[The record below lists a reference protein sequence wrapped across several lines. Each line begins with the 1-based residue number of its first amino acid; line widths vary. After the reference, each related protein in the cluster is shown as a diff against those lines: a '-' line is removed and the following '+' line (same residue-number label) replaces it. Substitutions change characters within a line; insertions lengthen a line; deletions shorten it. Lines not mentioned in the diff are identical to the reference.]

1 MDQSMQTKLLIPS
14 LLALCFFISSP
25 QALAATVA
33 TSTPSIATSTPTSAK
48 EIALTFD
55 DGPYGTS
62 TAEVLSILEKEQV
75 HATFF
80 LIGKNV
86 DEYPALAKREVVD
99 GDLIG
104 NHSYDHSMTLA
115 SLSPVAFELN
125 LLKAQLSIASSTGV
139 SPTIFRPP
147 YGLLSDTMRKVLSK
161 EGFSIDMWTID
172 TDDWNYQKSPSAT
185 IIKDVLAQAKPNAV
199 ILFHDGRDTH
209 VGYPRDNLVSALPI
223 IIDDLKKDGYTFV
236 TIDQLSTSTSLRVNV
251 K

>member
-1 MDQSMQTKLLIPS
+1 MRLRLLLPA
-14 LLALCFFISSP
+14 LLTFCF
-25 QALAATVA
+25 AAFA
-33 TSTPSIATSTPTSAK
+33 TPVFAGTIATSTLSMGTSTSPSTK

-62 TAEVLSILEKEQV
+62 TAEILSILEKEQI

-86 DEYPALAKREVVD
+86 DEYPALAKREVTD

-104 NHSYDHSMTLA
+104 NHSFDHSMTLA
-115 SLSPVAFELN
+115 SSSPAAFELN

-139 SPTIFRPP
+139 FPKIFRPP
-147 YGLLSDTMRKVLSK
+147 YGLLSETMRKILAK
-161 EGFSIDMWTID
+161 DGFQIDLWTID
-172 TDDWNYQKSPSAT
+172 IEDWNYQKSPSAV
-185 IIKDVLAQAKPNAV
+185 IEKGVLAQAKPNAV

-209 VGYPRDNLVSALPI
+209 VGYPRDNLVDALPT
-223 IIDDLKKDGYTFV
+223 IIDDLKEDGYTFV
-236 TIDQLSTSTSLRVNV
+236 TMDKISS